1 MSIQNI
7 YDTPTDMVI
16 NNVTIAPG
24 EKKEVIIS
32 RCELPG
38 KSTLEVPA
46 YIYRS
51 VNPGPTVLFS
61 AGMHGEETNGIETL
75 RQLLKILDTITPLK
89 GTIVAVPVF
98 NVVSFIFNQ
107 RHLPDGKDLNR
118 SFPGSRGGSLGS
130 RLAYDIMHTVLPV
143 IDFGIDFHTGG
154 ASINNYPQL
163 RFVFDDPNSMEI
175 AQLFEPPFII
185 NAQYREGS
193 FRAEAAKA
201 GKSILVFEAGESL
214 RFNPIAIE
222 EGLTGCLRLLNNL
235 GMLPAVQPK
244 GNPITIVRDKWLR
257 ADVSGLFRTHK
268 KFGSSF
274 EKGDILG
281 TIGDPYNKSEHE
293 LIAPDNGYIIGLN
306 NQPVVHAGDAL
317 LHLGFSG

>member
-1 MSIQNI
+1 M
-7 YDTPTDMVI
+7 
-16 NNVTIAPG
+16 
-24 EKKEVIIS
+24 
-32 RCELPG
+32 
-38 KSTLEVPA
+38 
-46 YIYRS
+46 
-51 VNPGPTVLFS
+51 
-61 AGMHGEETNGIETL
+61 
-75 RQLLKILDTITPLK
+75 
-89 GTIVAVPVF
+89 
-98 NVVSFIFNQ
+98 
-107 RHLPDGKDLNR
+107 
-118 SFPGSRGGSLGS
+118 
-130 RLAYDIMHTVLPV
+130 
-143 IDFGIDFHTGG
+143 
-154 ASINNYPQL
+154 
-163 RFVFDDPNSMEI
+163 
-175 AQLFEPPFII
+175 
-185 NAQYREGS
+185 
-193 FRAEAAKA
+193 
-201 GKSILVFEAGESL
+201 L